1 VNCTGQGADVLMN
14 PLKLV
19 ALDPQDLSIVSAH
32 VQDAV
37 MKVGDLE
44 FLPRNKRFVMSMNRF
59 AWEAVSR
66 RLRKKGERR
75 QSVLHFDRVLGVK
88 IAGIDRNKPAE
99 VLSLLAVR
107 FDPADAPAGTVEL
120 NFSGGATIRLDVE
133 CVEARLADLGGAWEA
148 SSLPTHRT

>member
-1 VNCTGQGADVLMN
+1 MN

-59 AWEAVSR
+59 AWEAVSG